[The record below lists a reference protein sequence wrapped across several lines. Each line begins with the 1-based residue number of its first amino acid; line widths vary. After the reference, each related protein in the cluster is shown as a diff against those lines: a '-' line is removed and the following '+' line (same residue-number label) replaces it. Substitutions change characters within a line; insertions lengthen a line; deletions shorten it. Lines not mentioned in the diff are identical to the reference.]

1 MALSILSLGM
11 LTPLPLS
18 MARRRRGL
26 KLASPP
32 PILAAT
38 VISLAILE
46 KAAPR
51 FSSWR
56 PLRCW
61 IFAHLECPDMLTSS
75 LCALKRPAFYHRT
88 QTLLSQTFTAK
99 APRTQ
104 SLRKGDQ
111 ISVLAV
117 ISLFFATLCPFAPL
131 RWKFASP
138 RSRHQR
144 G

>member
-18 MARRRRGL
+18 TARRRRGL
-26 KLASPP
+26 KPTSPP

-46 KAAPR
+46 NVAPR

-61 IFAHLECPDMLTSS
+61 IFAHLECPAILTSCVECH
-75 LCALKRPAFYHRT
+75 CAAHSCLVPKPKS
-88 QTLLSQTFTAK
+88 TLQIVDNKAAHSTTSGQILFRRSFFGKPLTA
-99 APRTQ
+99 
-104 SLRKGDQ
+104 
-111 ISVLAV
+111 
-117 ISLFFATLCPFAPL
+117 
-131 RWKFASP
+131 
-138 RSRHQR
+138 SRNV

>member
-18 MARRRRGL
+18 TARRRRGL
-26 KLASPP
+26 KPISPP

-46 KAAPR
+46 KVAPR

-61 IFAHLECPDMLTSS
+61 IFAHLECPAMLTSYVCCI
-75 LCALKRPAFYHRT
+75 CAAVVGGVPK
-88 QTLLSQTFTAK
+88 Q
-99 APRTQ
+99 Q
-104 SLRKGDQ
+104 SALQLFDNKG
-111 ISVLAV
+111 
-117 ISLFFATLCPFAPL
+117 
-131 RWKFASP
+131 WE
-138 RSRHQR
+138 
-144 G
+144 

>member
-61 IFAHLECPDMLTSS
+61 ILAHLECPDMLTSS
-75 LCALKRPAFYHRT
+75 LCGAVRRLFAEAAVRAEKASILPLSPAARPRFSPAAEGFAVEKQHLPQRRRVTEEAQRKALALK
-88 QTLLSQTFTAK
+88 
-99 APRTQ
+99 
-104 SLRKGDQ
+104 SLV
-111 ISVLAV
+111 SA
-117 ISLFFATLCPFAPL
+117 
-131 RWKFASP
+131 
-138 RSRHQR
+138 
-144 G
+144 